1 MSGNLITH
9 INHLPMKREKITIS
23 NNGIFTIPDASSAN
37 ILLRDFEIA
46 ELLEITLPAIKSNI
60 RTILKSGIVT
70 TDVTNGATLVGNNI
84 LPDYYGLDM
93 IIALAFRIHSH
104 NAQLFRKYII
114 QCMSSI
120 QNQRIIKLYVS
131 VNRESDQKQSKYPN

>member
-1 MSGNLITH
+1 M
-9 INHLPMKREKITIS
+9 
-23 NNGIFTIPDASSAN
+23 
-37 ILLRDFEIA
+37 RDFEIA

-120 QNQRIIKLYVS
+120 QNKRIIELYVS

>member
-1 MSGNLITH
+1 
-9 INHLPMKREKITIS
+9 MKREKITIS

-37 ILLRDFEIA
+37 ILMRDFEIA

-60 RTILKSGIVT
+60 RTIFKSGIVT

-93 IIALAFRIHSH
+93 IICHKNKKNNFL
-104 NAQLFRKYII
+104 KYW
-114 QCMSSI
+114 MMVW
-120 QNQRIIKLYVS
+120 IK
-131 VNRESDQKQSKYPN
+131 

>member
-1 MSGNLITH
+1 
-9 INHLPMKREKITIS
+9 MKREKITIS

-37 ILLRDFEIA
+37 ILMRDFEIA

-70 TDVTNGATLVGNNI
+70 TDVTNGATLVCNNI
-84 LPDYYGLDM
+84 LPDYYELDM
-93 IIALAFRIHSH
+93 IRIHSH

-120 QNQRIIKLYVS
+120 QNQRIIKLYVC